1 MYEQRVTRSASIIL
15 ALSIGAFALPDPAFA
30 QGPQI
35 SCASL
40 PEFSAQVA
48 ALYGPQQ
55 APFAT
60 SEGTGRKHGTDR
72 DMPPQRLD
80 RELLETAYA
89 RYRSQHCYLP
99 TGTAPAT
106 MVVVDFT
113 KPSSQPRL
121 YAVNMITAIGIDQ
134 PIGVAHGIGSDPDDD
149 GVADRFGNQPDS
161 LMSSLGAAR
170 GAELYSGI
178 NGLSLRLD
186 GLDPSNNLMRA
197 RDIVAHSYAP
207 DRRRYFNASLVSV
220 RGRPGSSEGCF
231 VVQPEY
237 RDWLFS
243 VLGNGGFLYAGLSE
257 KTLAIRDPQLVLP
270 VADVKVKGLRPL
282 TPPKK
287 RR

>member
-1 MYEQRVTRSASIIL
+1 MVSHRVSIL
-15 ALSIGAFALPDPAFA
+15 VMFAAACAAMPARA
-30 QGPQI
+30 QTAKVA
-35 SCASL
+35 CASL
-40 PEFSAQVA
+40 VETSERLQQ
-48 ALYGPQQ
+48 LYGPRS
-55 APFAT
+55 APMAVF
-60 SEGTGRKHGTDR
+60 EGSGIVHEPRTTQ
-72 DMPPQRLD
+72 PPQRLD
-80 RELLETAYA
+80 RDLLDTALA
-89 RYRSQHCYLP
+89 RYRSQFCYYP
-99 TGTAPAT
+99 AATAPAN

-121 YAVNMITAIGIDQ
+121 YTVNMTTGIGIDH
-134 PIGVAHGIGSDPDDD
+134 PIPVAHGIGSDPDDD
-149 GVADRFGNQPDS
+149 GIADRFGNQPDS
-161 LMSSLGAAR
+161 LMSSLGASR
-170 GAELYSGI
+170 GAEFYSGI

-197 RDIVAHSYAP
+197 RDIVVHSYQP

-257 KTLAIRDPQLVLP
+257 KRAQQSTIVFPMSVASVPVKALPAIS
-270 VADVKVKGLRPL
+270 
-282 TPPKK
+282 PPKK